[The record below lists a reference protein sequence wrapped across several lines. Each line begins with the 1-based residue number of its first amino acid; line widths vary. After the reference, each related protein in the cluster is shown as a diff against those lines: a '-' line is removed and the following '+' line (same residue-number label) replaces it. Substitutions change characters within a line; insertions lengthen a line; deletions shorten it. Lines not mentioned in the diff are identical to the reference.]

1 MNEFIMAL
9 EIYHIIILI
18 VVGALVGI
26 SISFIGQTGQGIV
39 LPIILLLTGDVFL
52 AIAINLLN
60 DVITSAAVSIGYL
73 RKKKFAIRIDIL
85 IVIVVA
91 IMISFLG
98 VYILMTTALGS
109 IFGWFIPAFIMVLGL
124 LFLKRG
130 FPTHESVKKMI
141 QNLARKTVKT
151 EKDEEGIT
159 ELNKKIEEQLITE
172 TNSIE
177 GFISRGS
184 RMFYI
189 LALGFGILIG
199 LNSGLFGASSGL
211 IFVLVLVMLYGY
223 PLKKGVGTALIL
235 SIVIGSCTFLFYQ
248 ILGLTIKGQLFL
260 NFELSLYL
268 AIGSII
274 SGIITSTYVQKLSA
288 KTMGRAV
295 GFVIF
300 ILGTLSLVFFFTT

>member
-1 MNEFIMAL
+1 MNEFIMSL

-18 VVGALVGI
+18 AIGGLVGI

-39 LPIILLLTGDVFL
+39 LPIILLLTGDVLL
-52 AIAINLLN
+52 ALAINLLN
-60 DVITSAAVSIGYL
+60 DVITSATVSIGYL

-85 IVIVVA
+85 ILIMVA
-91 IMISFLG
+91 MMVSFLG

-109 IFGWFIPAFIMVLGL
+109 IYGWFIPTFIMVLGF

-130 FPTHESVKKMI
+130 FPTHESVKKMV

-151 EKDEEGIT
+151 EKNEAGFS
-159 ELNKKIEEQLITE
+159 ELDKKIEEQLITE
-172 TNSIE
+172 TTSIE
-177 GFISRGS
+177 GFILRGS

-189 LALGFGILIG
+189 LALGFGIFIG

-211 IFVLVLVMLYGY
+211 IFVLVLVILYGY

-235 SIVIGSCTFLFYQ
+235 SMVIGSTTFFFYQ
-248 ILGLTIKGQLFL
+248 LLGISLKGKMFF
-260 NFELSLYL
+260 NWEISLYL

-274 SGIITSTYVQKLSA
+274 SGMITSTYVQKLSA
-288 KTMGRAV
+288 KIMGRAV
-295 GFVIF
+295 GLVIF
-300 ILGTLSLVFFFTT
+300 VLGCLSLVFYFIF

>member
-1 MNEFIMAL
+1 MAL
-9 EIYHIIILI
+9 EFFQVIILI
-18 VVGALVGI
+18 VVGGLVGI

-39 LPIILLLTGDVFL
+39 LPIMLLLTGDVLL

-91 IMISFLG
+91 IMTSFLG
-98 VYILMTTALGS
+98 VYVLMTTALGS

-130 FPTHESVKKMI
+130 FPTHESVKNMI

-151 EKDEEGIT
+151 EKDEKGIS
-159 ELNKKIEEQLITE
+159 ELNKKVEEQLITE
-172 TNSIE
+172 TNFIE

-189 LALGFGILIG
+189 LALGFGVLIG

-211 IFVLVLVMLYGY
+211 IFVLALVILYGY

-268 AIGSII
+268 ALGSII
-274 SGIITSTYVQKLSA
+274 SGIIMSTYVQKLSA

-295 GFVIF
+295 GFIIF
-300 ILGTLSLVFFFTT
+300 ILASLSLVFFFIT

>member
-1 MNEFIMAL
+1 MAL

-39 LPIILLLTGDVFL
+39 LPIILLMTGDVFL

-85 IVIVVA
+85 IVIMVA
-91 IMISFLG
+91 IVISFLG
-98 VYILMTTALGS
+98 VYVLMTTALGS

-151 EKDEEGIT
+151 EKDEEGIN

-211 IFVLVLVMLYGY
+211 IFVLVLVILYGY

-248 ILGLTIKGQLFL
+248 ILGLTVKGQLFL
-260 NFELSLYL
+260 HFELSLYL

-274 SGIITSTYVQKLSA
+274 SGIITSIYVQKLSA
-288 KTMGRAV
+288 ITMGRAV

-300 ILGTLSLVFFFTT
+300 ILGSLALVFFFIT

>member
-1 MNEFIMAL
+1 MAL
-9 EIYHIIILI
+9 EFFQVIILI
-18 VVGALVGI
+18 VVGGLVGI

-39 LPIILLLTGDVFL
+39 LPIMLLLTGDVLL

-91 IMISFLG
+91 IMTSFLG
-98 VYILMTTALGS
+98 VYVLMTTALGS

-141 QNLARKTVKT
+141 QNLASKTVKT
-151 EKDEEGIT
+151 EKDEKGIS
-159 ELNKKIEEQLITE
+159 ELNKKVEEQLITE
-172 TNSIE
+172 TNFIE

-189 LALGFGILIG
+189 LALGFGVLIG

-211 IFVLVLVMLYGY
+211 IFVLVLVILYGY

-268 AIGSII
+268 ALGSII
-274 SGIITSTYVQKLSA
+274 SGIIMSTYVQKLSA

-295 GFVIF
+295 GFIIF
-300 ILGTLSLVFFFTT
+300 ILASLSLVFFFIT

>member
-1 MNEFIMAL
+1 MAL
-9 EIYHIIILI
+9 EFFQVIILI
-18 VVGALVGI
+18 VVGGLVGI

-39 LPIILLLTGDVFL
+39 LPIILLLTGDVLL

-91 IMISFLG
+91 IMTSFLG
-98 VYILMTTALGS
+98 VYVLMTTALGS

-130 FPTHESVKKMI
+130 FPTHESVKNMI

-151 EKDEEGIT
+151 EKDEKGIS
-159 ELNKKIEEQLITE
+159 ELNKKVEEQLITE
-172 TNSIE
+172 TNFIE

-189 LALGFGILIG
+189 LALGFGVLIG

-211 IFVLVLVMLYGY
+211 IFVLALVILYGY

-268 AIGSII
+268 ALGSII
-274 SGIITSTYVQKLSA
+274 SGIIMSTYVQKLSA

-295 GFVIF
+295 GFIIF
-300 ILGTLSLVFFFTT
+300 ILASLSLVFFFIT

>member
-1 MNEFIMAL
+1 MAL
-9 EIYHIIILI
+9 EFFQVIILI
-18 VVGALVGI
+18 VVGGLVGI

-39 LPIILLLTGDVFL
+39 LPIILLLTGDVLL

-73 RKKKFAIRIDIL
+73 RKKKFAIRIDIF

-91 IMISFLG
+91 IMTSFLG
-98 VYILMTTALGS
+98 VYVLMTTALGS
-109 IFGWFIPAFIMVLGL
+109 IFGWFIPALIMVLGL

-130 FPTHESVKKMI
+130 FPTHESVKNMI

-151 EKDEEGIT
+151 EKDEKGIS
-159 ELNKKIEEQLITE
+159 ELNKKVEEQLITE
-172 TNSIE
+172 TNFIE

-189 LALGFGILIG
+189 LALGFGVLIG

-211 IFVLVLVMLYGY
+211 IFVLALVILYGY

-268 AIGSII
+268 ALGSII
-274 SGIITSTYVQKLSA
+274 SGIIMSTYVQKLSA

-295 GFVIF
+295 GFIIF
-300 ILGTLSLVFFFTT
+300 ILASLSLVFFFIT

>member
-1 MNEFIMAL
+1 MAL
-9 EIYHIIILI
+9 EFFQVIILI
-18 VVGALVGI
+18 VVGGLVGI

-39 LPIILLLTGDVFL
+39 LPIMLLLTGDVLL

-91 IMISFLG
+91 IMTSFLG
-98 VYILMTTALGS
+98 VYVLMTTALGS

-141 QNLARKTVKT
+141 QNLASKTVKT
-151 EKDEEGIT
+151 EKDEKGIS
-159 ELNKKIEEQLITE
+159 ELNKKVEEQLITE
-172 TNSIE
+172 TNFIE

-189 LALGFGILIG
+189 LALGFGVLIG

-211 IFVLVLVMLYGY
+211 IFVLVLVILYGY

-248 ILGLTIKGQLFL
+248 ILGLTIKGQLFF
-260 NFELSLYL
+260 NFELSFYL
-268 AIGSII
+268 ALGSII
-274 SGIITSTYVQKLSA
+274 SGIIMSTYVQKLSA

-295 GFVIF
+295 GFIIF
-300 ILGTLSLVFFFTT
+300 ILASLSLVFFFIT

>member
-1 MNEFIMAL
+1 MAL

-91 IMISFLG
+91 IMTSFLG
-98 VYILMTTALGS
+98 VYVLMTTALGS

-141 QNLARKTVKT
+141 QNLARKTIKK
-151 EKDEEGIT
+151 EKDEEGISK
-159 ELNKKIEEQLITE
+159 LNKKIEEQLITE

-211 IFVLVLVMLYGY
+211 IFVLVLVILYGY

-295 GFVIF
+295 GFIIF
-300 ILGTLSLVFFFTT
+300 ILASLSLVFFFIT

>member
-1 MNEFIMAL
+1 MFIMAL
-9 EIYHIIILI
+9 EFFQVIILI
-18 VVGALVGI
+18 VVGGLVGI

-39 LPIILLLTGDVFL
+39 LPIILLLTGDVLL

-91 IMISFLG
+91 IMTSFLG
-98 VYILMTTALGS
+98 VYVLMTTALGS

-130 FPTHESVKKMI
+130 FPTHESVKNMI

-151 EKDEEGIT
+151 EKDEKGIS
-159 ELNKKIEEQLITE
+159 ELNKKVEEQLITE
-172 TNSIE
+172 TNFIE

-189 LALGFGILIG
+189 LALGFGVLIG

-211 IFVLVLVMLYGY
+211 IFVLALVILYGY

-268 AIGSII
+268 ALGSII
-274 SGIITSTYVQKLSA
+274 SGIIMSTYVQKLSA

-295 GFVIF
+295 GFIIF
-300 ILGTLSLVFFFTT
+300 ILASLSLVFFFIT

>member
-1 MNEFIMAL
+1 MAL
-9 EIYHIIILI
+9 EFFQVIILI
-18 VVGALVGI
+18 VVGGLVGI

-39 LPIILLLTGDVFL
+39 LPIMLLLTGDVLL

-91 IMISFLG
+91 IMTSFLG
-98 VYILMTTALGS
+98 VYVLMTTALGS

-151 EKDEEGIT
+151 EKDEKGIS
-159 ELNKKIEEQLITE
+159 ELNKKVEEQLITE
-172 TNSIE
+172 TNFIE

-189 LALGFGILIG
+189 LALGFGVLIG

-211 IFVLVLVMLYGY
+211 IFVLVLVILYGY

-268 AIGSII
+268 ALGSII
-274 SGIITSTYVQKLSA
+274 SGIIMSTYVQKLSA

-295 GFVIF
+295 GFIIF
-300 ILGTLSLVFFFTT
+300 ILASLSLVFFFIT

>member
-1 MNEFIMAL
+1 MAL
-9 EIYHIIILI
+9 EIYQIIILI
-18 VVGALVGI
+18 VVGAFVGI

-39 LPIILLLTGDVFL
+39 LPIILLLTGDVLL

-98 VYILMTTALGS
+98 VYVLMTTALGS

-151 EKDEEGIT
+151 EKM
-159 ELNKKIEEQLITE
+159 KKESM
-172 TNSIE
+172 N
-177 GFISRGS
+177 
-184 RMFYI
+184 
-189 LALGFGILIG
+189 
-199 LNSGLFGASSGL
+199 
-211 IFVLVLVMLYGY
+211 
-223 PLKKGVGTALIL
+223 
-235 SIVIGSCTFLFYQ
+235 
-248 ILGLTIKGQLFL
+248 
-260 NFELSLYL
+260 
-268 AIGSII
+268 
-274 SGIITSTYVQKLSA
+274 
-288 KTMGRAV
+288 
-295 GFVIF
+295 
-300 ILGTLSLVFFFTT
+300 